1 VCRTRNQAQLRGT
14 LDQPKKNDLKKIHAV
29 RFLLDR

>member
-1 VCRTRNQAQLRGT
+1 VRGARNGEKLCST
-14 LDQPKKNDLKKIHAV
+14 LDQPENNDLKKIHAV

>member
-1 VCRTRNQAQLRGT
+1 VCRARYWEKLRGT